1 MNHEQNMAAVKT
13 TATINLLAG
22 IWLFISPWVYRTY
35 MVSNA
40 WNSWIVG
47 ALIVVFAA
55 SRLYN
60 PMIRGLGVVNLVLG
74 AWTFASPWIYG
85 YTGDTSRFVNSLC
98 VGVVVF
104 VLSIYGSS
112 VEMGH
117 PTAPPP
123 MRTS

>member
-1 MNHEQNMAAVKT
+1 
-13 TATINLLAG
+13 
-22 IWLFISPWVYRTY
+22 

-85 YTGDTSRFVNSLC
+85 YTER
-98 VGVVVF
+98 
-104 VLSIYGSS
+104 SS
-112 VEMGH
+112 QI
-117 PTAPPP
+117 
-123 MRTS
+123 SQK